1 LSGVSTL
8 CPELAAPR
16 PALVSCPL
24 CGADQARLLY
34 RSERPFM
41 RIVRCRPCGMMY
53 QNPQVAEAGMED
65 AYQSFEEYGR
75 YASLEEGKR
84 KLFESRIRRF
94 ERQWRLPEEGAFL
107 DVGAS
112 RGAML
117 DAVKTLLP
125 KWRLA
130 GVEISP
136 SARAALLARGY
147 SALPGIE
154 ALDAAAKFDW
164 INLDNVLEHMPAPG
178 AILKRLKAHL
188 NPGGFIYIDVPNE
201 SFFSLRYRINDVVR
215 GFRKPPTFPGHV
227 NLFTPRTLKQLF
239 SNAEC
244 RCERFWMESIS
255 APHRL
260 SAVGAA
266 AAGRTRMILDL
277 LRATRLDIGLRAAYF
292 LCARIQAA

>member
-1 LSGVSTL
+1 MSSISTL
-8 CPELAAPR
+8 RPEITAPQ
-16 PALVSCPL
+16 PTSVSCPL
-24 CGADQARLLY
+24 CGADEPRTLY

-53 QNPQVAEAGMED
+53 QSPRVAEAEMED
-65 AYQSFEEYGR
+65 AYQSLEEYGH
-75 YASLEEGKR
+75 YESLEDSKR

-94 ERQWRLPEEGAFL
+94 QRQWGLREEGAFL

-112 RGAML
+112 RGVML
-117 DAVKTLLP
+117 DAVRALLP
-125 KWRLA
+125 QWRVA

-147 SALPGIE
+147 AALPSIE

-164 INLDNVLEHMPAPG
+164 INLDNVLEHMPDPG
-178 AILKRLKAHL
+178 AILGRLKTHL

-201 SFFSLRYRINDVVR
+201 SFFSFRYRINDLAR

-227 NLFTPRTLKQLF
+227 NLFTPRTLKRLF
-239 SNAEC
+239 SAAEC
-244 RCERFWMESIS
+244 RCERFWLESVS
-255 APHRL
+255 APYRL
-260 SAVGAA
+260 SAVGATA
-266 AAGRTRMILDL
+266 TGRTKTILDL

-292 LCARIQAA
+292 LCAKIQSV